1 MRFSFCENLK
11 QMKLHFLFWKDI
23 FVSLWGIFVQIS
35 LLFNVNLAPLQ
46 KDQQWFISSFL
57 NVPSYCNN

>member
-11 QMKLHFLFWKDI
+11 QMKLHFLFWKEI
-23 FVSLWGIFVQIS
+23 FVSLLGI
-35 LLFNVNLAPLQ
+35 VNLAPLQ